1 MIQQRV
7 FYKFLLAFVTPIC
20 DEKLQLFPNDF
31 FDLFEGHLKRVAIIG
46 VSKYYL
52 NSKNNATVVS
62 EDLDFA
68 AEFKRFMVIAFG
80 NTAYMRFVRL
90 NIQR

>member
-1 MIQQRV
+1 MIQQRG

-31 FDLFEGHLKRVAIIG
+31 FDLFEGHLKRVAIIW

-52 NSKNNATVVS
+52 NPKNNATVVS

-68 AEFKRFMVIAFG
+68 AEFKG
-80 NTAYMRFVRL
+80 L
-90 NIQR
+90 WS

>member
-7 FYKFLLAFVTPIC
+7 FYKFLLAFVTTIC

-31 FDLFEGHLKRVAIIG
+31 FDLFEGHLKRVAIIW

-52 NSKNNATVVS
+52 NPKNNATVVS

-68 AEFKRFMVIAFG
+68 AEFKG
-80 NTAYMRFVRL
+80 L
-90 NIQR
+90 WS

>member
-1 MIQQRV
+1 MIQQRI
-7 FYKFLLAFVTPIC
+7 FLKFLLAFVTPIR
-20 DEKLQLFPNDF
+20 DEELQLFPIDF

-52 NSKNNATVVS
+52 NSKNNATFGS

-68 AEFKRFMVIAFG
+68 AEFKRFMVFAFG
-80 NTAYMRFVRL
+80 NTADMKFFRL
-90 NIQR
+90 NI

>member
-1 MIQQRV
+1 MGHPVGQFHNQMN
-7 FYKFLLAFVTPIC
+7 L
-20 DEKLQLFPNDF
+20 DF

-52 NSKNNATVVS
+52 NFENNATVVS

-68 AEFKRFMVIAFG
+68 AEFKRYMVIAFG
-80 NTAYMRFVRL
+80 NTADMRFVRL
-90 NIQR
+90 NI

>member
-1 MIQQRV
+1 MIQQRA

-20 DEKLQLFPNDF
+20 DGKLQLFQNDY
-31 FDLFEGHLKRVAIIG
+31 FDLFEGHLKRVAIIW

-52 NSKNNATVVS
+52 NPKNNATVVS

-68 AEFKRFMVIAFG
+68 VE
-80 NTAYMRFVRL
+80 
-90 NIQR
+90 